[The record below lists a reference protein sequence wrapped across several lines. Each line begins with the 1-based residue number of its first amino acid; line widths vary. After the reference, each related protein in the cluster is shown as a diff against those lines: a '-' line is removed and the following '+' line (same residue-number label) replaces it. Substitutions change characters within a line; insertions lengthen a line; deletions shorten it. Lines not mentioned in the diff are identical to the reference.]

1 MKKIGVIIGRFQC
14 KHLHEGH
21 INLYNSVLERS
32 DEVIVLVGSAVPK
45 LTNRNPLDYKSR
57 ELMLK
62 SSLPN
67 VHVAGIRDFNHNE
80 RWSENVDKVIQQI
93 LVDHVTNNE
102 PDGAHIFEITLYGS
116 RDSFI
121 PHYSGQ
127 FPTVELL
134 MCEVEGVSAS
144 VIRAEISKTPLA
156 SEDFRAG
163 VIYAVGNKYPTTYPT
178 VDIAIYNHNHQ
189 VLLGRKEFESAYRF
203 IGGFVDP
210 TDLTLEA
217 AALRECLEEVGENV
231 KLDDFRYVSSRKVND
246 WRYRGTSDG
255 IMTTF
260 FICKYRGGEVVASD
274 DIVEVK
280 WVSLSGLD
288 ETNLVG
294 EHLPLLADLKAYL
307 AK

>member
-21 INLYNSVLERS
+21 VSLYNKVKELS
-32 DEVIVLVGSAVPK
+32 DDVIVLVGSAVPK
-45 LTNRNPLDYKSR
+45 LTNRNPLDYKTR

-62 SSLPN
+62 SAFPD
-67 VHVAGIRDFNHNE
+67 VHITGIRDFKVNE
-80 RWSENVDKVIQQI
+80 KWSENVDK
-93 LVDHVTNNE
+93 T
-102 PDGAHIFEITLYGS
+102 IFSIIENIEDEDQITLYGS

-121 PHYSGQ
+121 PYYSGK
-127 FPTVELL
+127 FPTKELT
-134 MCEVEGVSAS
+134 MCNIEGVSAS
-144 VIRAEISKTPLA
+144 AIRAEITKQPID

-178 VDIAIYNHNHQ
+178 VDIAIYNPKHQ
-189 VLLGRKEFESAYRF
+189 VLLGRKEFETEYRF

-217 AALRECLEEVGENV
+217 AALRESLEEAGSQI
-231 KLDDFRYVSSRKVND
+231 LIDDFRYVSSRKVND

-260 FICKYRGGEVVASD
+260 FICKYRGGEVEASD
-274 DIVEVK
+274 DIVECIWKDVDI
-280 WVSLSGLD
+280 LN

-294 EHLPLLADLKAYL
+294 EHLPLLNDLKSYL